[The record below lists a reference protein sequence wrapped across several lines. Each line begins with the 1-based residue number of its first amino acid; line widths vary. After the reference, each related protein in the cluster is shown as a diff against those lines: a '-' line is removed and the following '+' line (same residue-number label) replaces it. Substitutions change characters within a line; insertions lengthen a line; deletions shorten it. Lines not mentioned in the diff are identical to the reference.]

1 MESIYSDLIDD
12 EFFIDLTNGF
22 SSLIDSLDAFI
33 EGFGGVK
40 MIVMSVA
47 SILMS
52 TFAHKIPGALEN
64 LKANFNVVFK
74 GASA

>member
-33 EGFGGVK
+33 DGFGGVK

-52 TFAHKIPGALEN
+52 TFAHKVPEAVEN
-64 LKANFNVVFK
+64 LRANFNVLFK
-74 GASA
+74 GAAS